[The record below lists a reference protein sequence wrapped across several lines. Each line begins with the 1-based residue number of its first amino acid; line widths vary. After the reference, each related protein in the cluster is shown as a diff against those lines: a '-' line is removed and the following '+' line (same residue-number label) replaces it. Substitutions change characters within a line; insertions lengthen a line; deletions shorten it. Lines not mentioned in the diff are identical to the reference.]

1 MKTFKEYCVM
11 EHPTLA
17 SKILK
22 KINPLDKLKD
32 KMDNLRPGKILD
44 KMKKKLDKLN
54 PLSVINKANTERIKK
69 KIDGLRDKKKGISQ
83 KIDTLKSRI
92 GK

>member
-1 MKTFKEYCVM
+1 M